1 MKNTLKNNHNHAP
14 KQNINL
20 GRAFADFVF
29 FFCHLLIEKKN
40 HVSLVQLAALR
51 TSSVFYINKNSKM
64 FSNDNIVL

>member
-1 MKNTLKNNHNHAP
+1 
-14 KQNINL
+14 
-20 GRAFADFVF
+20 
-29 FFCHLLIEKKN
+29 LLIGKKN